1 MFNIRNNVTVN
12 YSWEP
17 VLLYGGRKE
26 KNRRPFVKDSCV
38 GPRAMKQGL
47 RGSKPGYFNDWVLD
61 LLNYQPGDQLDDLF
75 PGTRGMSAAVER
87 KESELD
93 LKGPEWV
100 QL

>member
-1 MFNIRNNVTVN
+1 
-12 YSWEP
+12 
-17 VLLYGGRKE
+17 
-26 KNRRPFVKDSCV
+26 
-38 GPRAMKQGL
+38 MKQGL

-93 LKGPEWV
+93 LKGPQWV